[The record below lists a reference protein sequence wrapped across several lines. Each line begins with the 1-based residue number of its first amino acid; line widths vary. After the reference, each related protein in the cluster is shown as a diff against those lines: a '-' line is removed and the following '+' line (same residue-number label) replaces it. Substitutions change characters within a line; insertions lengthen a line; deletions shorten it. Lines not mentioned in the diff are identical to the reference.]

1 VSGLARKIEP
11 VFLQRWLRPKD
22 VTTQSIE
29 KYQLDFRQ
37 LVRDTA
43 LLEDFLKRLLKRVLD
58 TGLPSFAEDCRDY
71 HFSASSLI
79 LLPSP

>member
-1 VSGLARKIEP
+1 M
-11 VFLQRWLRPKD
+11 
-22 VTTQSIE
+22 
-29 KYQLDFRQ
+29 YQLDFRQ

-71 HFSASSLI
+71 PFSASSLI